1 MSQSNRQRV
10 CRVVGFGN
18 FVQIEKHPHH
28 LLYLTLVGASV
39 ADHCLF
45 YLKRSILKKIAAQLY
60 RTNKQYAARTAHD
73 AGFHVIGIADAAS
86 KSDEPALRE
95 VSDQF
100 LTDWTELDWNKV

>member
-1 MSQSNRQRV
+1 MGSEMCIRDS
-10 CRVVGFGN
+10 
-18 FVQIEKHPHH
+18 
-28 LLYLTLVGASV
+28 
-39 ADHCLF
+39 
-45 YLKRSILKKIAAQLY
+45 
-60 RTNKQYAARTAHD
+60 HD